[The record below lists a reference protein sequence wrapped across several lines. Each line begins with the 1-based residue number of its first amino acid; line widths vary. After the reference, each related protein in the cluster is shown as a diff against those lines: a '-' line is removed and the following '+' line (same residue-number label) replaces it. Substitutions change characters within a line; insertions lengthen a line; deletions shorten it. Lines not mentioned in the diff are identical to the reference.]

1 MQSTNV
7 SLWLCDDRAVQDPRV
22 LASYQD
28 WLSGAERE
36 RCERFRFAALRHQFL
51 VSRALLRWVLAQ
63 YTGLPP
69 ARLSFAAN
77 AWGKPHLDVSG
88 TAAPLFNLSH
98 TTGLI
103 VLAVTET
110 TKAET
115 APLRLGVDVER
126 LDRVVDASKLATRY
140 FSPLES
146 ATLCALPSEE
156 QQRASFFNFWTLK
169 EAYIKAVGMGL
180 AIPLDAF
187 SFILDEAGI
196 DVRFT
201 GSRSE
206 DEPLAWQF
214 RRLFYTDA
222 LGETEHQLGL
232 ALRDAGPL
240 QLHAKAGAPLLGFEP
255 VELSP
260 LPLSASCSAAP

>member
-7 SLWLCDDRAVQDPRV
+7 NLWLCDDKSVQDPRV

-28 WLSGAERE
+28 WLSVAERE
-36 RCERFRFAALRHQFL
+36 RYERFRFAALRHQFL

-63 YTGLPP
+63 YTGLAP
-69 ARLSFAAN
+69 ASLVFAAN
-77 AWGKPHLDVSG
+77 AWGKPHLDVSD

-110 TKAET
+110 TWTET
-115 APLRLGVDVER
+115 APLMLGVDVER

-146 ATLCALPSEE
+146 ETLCALPAEL
-156 QQRASFFNFWTLK
+156 QRASFFDFWTLK

-187 SFILDEAGI
+187 SFILDESGI
-196 DVRFT
+196 EVHFS

-206 DEPLAWQF
+206 DEPSAWQF
-214 RRLFYTDA
+214 RRLFYADA

-232 ALRDAGPL
+232 ALRDGGPL

-260 LPLSASCSAAP
+260 LPRSASCSAAP

>member
-7 SLWLCDDRAVQDPRV
+7 SLWLCDDQAVQDPRV
-22 LASYQD
+22 LASYRD

-36 RCERFRFAALRHQFL
+36 RYERFRFAALRHQFL

-63 YTGLPP
+63 YTGLSP
-69 ARLSFAAN
+69 ASLTFAAN
-77 AWGKPHLDVSG
+77 AWGKPHLDVSN
-88 TAAPLFNLSH
+88 TTVPLFNLSH

-110 TKAET
+110 TSET
-115 APLRLGVDVER
+115 APLMLGVDVER
-126 LDRVVDASKLATRY
+126 LDRVVDASKLAVRY

-146 ATLCALPSEE
+146 ETLCALPTE

-187 SFILDEAGI
+187 SFILEESGI

-206 DEPLAWQF
+206 DEPSAWQF
-214 RRLFYTDA
+214 RRLFYADA
-222 LGETEHQLGL
+222 PGETEHQLGL
-232 ALRDAGPL
+232 ALRDGGPL
-240 QLHAKAGAPLLGFEP
+240 QLHAMAGAPLLGFEP